1 MRKYFKVAT
10 LFAAGALA
18 LSACSAPADG
28 EVADSADGEEP
39 AAETSEP
46 TETYSITMAMASSD
60 TYTAEWW
67 GWLAADTLGYYEE
80 LGLEVEFVA
89 AGGSGSAMEQVVA
102 GNADAG
108 NPSAPAFGEAAL
120 VGLPVVNIFTYSN
133 GAIFGIFVP
142 EDGPYQSIAEM
153 KGANIGI
160 SEPGGGEVA
169 FLEAALRAEG
179 IDPINDVQLIP
190 IGDGG
195 PETLAALEN
204 GSVDVYST
212 AYNDIFAIQTAGVNL
227 VDLTPA
233 IYNTFP
239 ARGIITTQDTLAA
252 KGDALELF
260 AKGTAMGIYF
270 CYENLEACRDMM
282 KGAIPQAF
290 EQNAD
295 GISQGD
301 LRFEL
306 ATTQVRP
313 PDFDRIGQ
321 HDVDGT
327 QEFLDLIQSTSPDY
341 ISVNAADVLF
351 DGFIDSANDFDR
363 DRVAADAA
371 AYVPQNG

>member
-1 MRKYFKVAT
+1 MKKHFK
-10 LFAAGALA
+10 FAALAAVGVLA
-18 LSACSAPADG
+18 LSACASAGDTG
-28 EVADSADGEEP
+28 GDTTDTTGDTDSAEVEERY
-39 AAETSEP
+39 EV
-46 TETYSITMAMASSD
+46 TMAMASSD

-67 GWLAADTLGYYEE
+67 GWLAAKELGYYDE
-80 LGLEVEFVA
+80 LGVDVTFVA
-89 AGGSGSAMEQVVA
+89 AGGSGAAMEQVIA

-120 VGLPVVNIFTYSN
+120 VGLPVVNILTYSS
-133 GAIFGIFVP
+133 GSIFGIFVP
-142 EDGPYQSIAEM
+142 EDGPYQTIASM

-195 PETLAALEN
+195 PETLAALDN

-212 AYNDIFAIQTAGVNL
+212 AYNDIFAIQTAGYNL
-227 VDLTPA
+227 LDLTPA
-233 IYNTFP
+233 IYKEFP
-239 ARGIITTQDTLAA
+239 ARGIITTQDTLA
-252 KGDALELF
+252 KNEEGLKRF

-270 CYENLEACRDMM
+270 CYENLEACRDLM

-313 PDFDRIGQ
+313 ADFDRIGQ
-321 HDVDGT
+321 HDVEGT
-327 QEFLDLIQSTSPDY
+327 QAFLDLIQSTSPDY
-341 ISVNAADVLF
+341 QSVNAADVLF
-351 DGFIDSANDFDR
+351 DGFIDAANDFDR
-363 DRVAADAA
+363 ERVAADAA
-371 AYVPQNG
+371 AYVPKNS

>member
-1 MRKYFKVAT
+1 MKKHFKVAAI
-10 LFAAGALA
+10 FAAGALA
-18 LSACSAPADG
+18 LSACSTPAESDVAEETMDEAPA
-28 EVADSADGEEP
+28 VMEELVP
-39 AAETSEP
+39 F
-46 TETYSITMAMASSD
+46 TMAMASGD

-67 GWLAADTLGYYEE
+67 GWLAAKELGYYEE
-80 LGLEVEFVA
+80 LGLDVEFVA
-89 AGGSGSAMEQVVA
+89 AGGSGAAMEQVVA

-120 VGLPVVNIFTYSN
+120 VGLPVVNVFTYSN

-142 EDGPYQSIAEM
+142 EDGPYQSIADM
-153 KGANIGI
+153 RGANIGI

-179 IDPINDVQLIP
+179 IDPITDVQLIP

-195 PETLAALEN
+195 PETLAALDN

-227 VDLTPA
+227 VDLTPS

-239 ARGIITTQDTLAA
+239 ARGIITTQDTLAN
-252 KGDALELF
+252 KRDALEMF
-260 AKGTAMGIYF
+260 SRGTAMGIYF
-270 CYENLEACRDMM
+270 CFENLEACRDLM

-301 LRFEL
+301 LRFTL

-313 PDFDRIGQ
+313 ASLDNIGV
-321 HDVDGT
+321 HDAAGT
-327 QEFLDLIQSTSPDY
+327 QSFLDLIQSTSPDY

-351 DGFIDSANDFDR
+351 DEFIDSANDFDR

>member
-1 MRKYFKVAT
+1 MKKQLT
-10 LFAAGALA
+10 FAAIAAIGALT
-18 LSACSAPADG
+18 LSACTA
-28 EVADSADGEEP
+28 P
-39 AAETSEP
+39 AAEPGE
-46 TETYSITMAMASSD
+46 EERYSITMAMASGD

-67 GWLAADTLGYYEE
+67 GWLAAQEMGYYDE
-80 LGLEVEFVA
+80 LGLDVEFVA
-89 AGGSGSAMEQVVA
+89 AGGSGSAMEQVIA
-102 GNADAG
+102 GNATAG

-120 VGLPVVNIFTYSN
+120 VGLDVVNIFTYSN

-142 EDGPYQSIAEM
+142 EDGPYQSIADM
-153 KGANIGI
+153 RGANIGI

-179 IDPINDVQLIP
+179 IDPITDVQLIP

-239 ARGIITTQDTLAA
+239 ARGIITTKATL
-252 KGDALELF
+252 DANQEALQRF
-260 AKGTAMGIYF
+260 ARGTAMGIYF
-270 CYENLEACRDMM
+270 CFENLEACRDLM

-327 QEFLDLIQSTSPDY
+327 QDFLDLIQSTSPDY

-351 DGFIDSANDFDR
+351 DGFIDFANDFDR

-371 AYVPQNG
+371 AYEFRNN

>member
-1 MRKYFKVAT
+1 MKKH
-10 LFAAGALA
+10 LQFAAIAAVGALA
-18 LSACSAPADG
+18 LSACTAPATDPG
-28 EVADSADGEEP
+28 AEPGEERL
-39 AAETSEP
+39 
-46 TETYSITMAMASSD
+46 SITMAMASGD

-67 GWLAADTLGYYEE
+67 GWLAAQELGYYDE
-80 LGLEVEFVA
+80 LGLDVEFVA
-89 AGGSGSAMEQVVA
+89 AGGSGSAMEQVIA

-142 EDGPYQSIAEM
+142 EDGPFQSIADM
-153 KGANIGI
+153 RGANIGI

-179 IDPINDVQLIP
+179 IDPITDVQLIP

-195 PETLAALEN
+195 PETLAALDN

-239 ARGIITTQDTLAA
+239 ARGIITTQDTLAS
-252 KGDALELF
+252 KGEALERF
-260 AKGTAMGIYF
+260 ARGTAMGIYF
-270 CYENLEACRDMM
+270 CFENLEACRDLM

-313 PDFDRIGQ
+313 VDFDNIGQ
-321 HDVDGT
+321 HDVAGT
-327 QEFLDLIQSTSPDY
+327 QAFVDLIQSTSPDY
-341 ISVNAADVLF
+341 IAVDANDILF
-351 DGFIDSANDFDR
+351 DGFIASANEFDR

-371 AYVPQNG
+371 AYEFQNQ

>member
-1 MRKYFKVAT
+1 MKKH
-10 LFAAGALA
+10 LQFAAIAAVGALA
-18 LSACSAPADG
+18 LSACSAPADSG
-28 EVADSADGEEP
+28 DGDAEER
-39 AAETSEP
+39 
-46 TETYSITMAMASSD
+46 YSITMAMGSGD

-67 GWLAADTLGYYEE
+67 GWLAAQELGYYDE
-80 LGLEVEFVA
+80 LGLDVDFVA
-89 AGGSGSAMEQVVA
+89 AGGSGSAMEQVIA

-142 EDGPYQSIAEM
+142 EDGPFQSIADM
-153 KGANIGI
+153 RGANIGI

-179 IDPINDVQLIP
+179 IDPITDVQLIP

-195 PETLAALEN
+195 PETLAALDN

-239 ARGIITTQDTLAA
+239 ARGIITTQDTLAS
-252 KGDALELF
+252 KGEALERF
-260 AKGTAMGIYF
+260 ARGTAMGIYF
-270 CYENLEACRDMM
+270 CYENLEACRDLM

-313 PDFDRIGQ
+313 VDFDRIGQ

-327 QEFLDLIQSTSPDY
+327 QEFLDLIQSTSDSY
-341 ISVNAADVLF
+341 IAVNAPDVLF
-351 DGFIDSANDFDR
+351 DGFIESANDFDR
-363 DRVAADAA
+363 ERVAADAA
-371 AYVPQNG
+371 AYEFRNN

>member
-1 MRKYFKVAT
+1 MKKH
-10 LFAAGALA
+10 LHFAALAAVGVLA
-18 LSACSAPADG
+18 LSACTAASDTSGGSTDTSGGADT
-28 EVADSADGEEP
+28 EAVEER
-39 AAETSEP
+39 
-46 TETYSITMAMASSD
+46 YSVTMAMASGD

-67 GWLAADTLGYYEE
+67 GWLAANELGYYDE
-80 LGLEVEFVA
+80 LGVDVTFVA
-89 AGGSGSAMEQVVA
+89 AGGSGSAMEQVIA

-120 VGLPVVNIFTYSN
+120 VGLPVVNILTYSS
-133 GAIFGIFVP
+133 GSIFGIFVP
-142 EDGPYQSIAEM
+142 EDGPYQTIASM

-195 PETLAALEN
+195 PETLAALDN

-227 VDLTPA
+227 KDLTPA
-233 IYNTFP
+233 IYKEFP
-239 ARGIITTQDTLAA
+239 ARGIITTQDTLA
-252 KGDALELF
+252 KNPEGLERF
-260 AKGTAMGIYF
+260 ARGTAMGIYF
-270 CYENLEACRDMM
+270 CFENLEACRDLM

-290 EQNAD
+290 EKNAD

-313 PDFDRIGQ
+313 ADFDRIGA
-321 HDVDGT
+321 HDVAGT
-327 QEFLDLIQSTSPDY
+327 QAFLDLIQSTSPDY
-341 ISVNAADVLF
+341 QSVNAADVLF

-363 DRVAADAA
+363 ARVAADAA
-371 AYVPQNG
+371 AYVLKNS